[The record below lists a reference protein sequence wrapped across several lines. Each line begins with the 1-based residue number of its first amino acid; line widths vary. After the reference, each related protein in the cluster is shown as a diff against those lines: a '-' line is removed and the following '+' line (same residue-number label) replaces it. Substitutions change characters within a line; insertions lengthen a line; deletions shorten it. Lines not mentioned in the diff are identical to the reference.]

1 MRRAWTADEK
11 IKLRRLA
18 RTHTGPQIAKL
29 LGRTTKAVNHMAQKL
44 EVRLMKRGELRH
56 NTKYPRSRVIEMRAL
71 FKTGK
76 WRTWQI
82 ADKFGMKISTVNA
95 ICYNRIRVGE

>member
-1 MRRAWTADEK
+1 MRRAWTPDEK
-11 IKLRRLA
+11 AKLRRLA

-29 LGRTTKAVNHMAQKL
+29 LDRTTKAVNHMAQQL

-56 NTKYPRSRVIEMRAL
+56 NTKYPRSRVLEMRAL
-71 FKTGK
+71 FNTGK

-82 ADKFGMKISTVNA
+82 AEKFSMKLCTVDA

>member
-29 LGRTTKAVNHMAQKL
+29 LDRTTKAVNHMAQKL
-44 EVRLMKRGELRH
+44 DIRLMKRGELRH
-56 NTKYPRSRVIEMRAL
+56 NTKYPRSRVVEIRAL
-71 FKTGK
+71 YNTGK
-76 WRTWQI
+76 WTPHRLALKYTMRI
-82 ADKFGMKISTVNA
+82 GTVEA

>member
-11 IKLRRLA
+11 AKLRRLA

-29 LGRTTKAVNHMAQKL
+29 LDRTTKAVNHMAQKL
-44 EVRLMKRGELRH
+44 DIRLMKRGELRH

-71 FKTGK
+71 FNTGK
-76 WRTWQI
+76 WTPRRL
-82 ADKFGMKISTVNA
+82 ASKYAMRISTVEA